1 MRPTPAADE
10 LWRKSSR
17 SGSATDE
24 TWVELAVLPEGAGAR
39 DSKDPDGGRLVVNR
53 AQLGSLMQAIKEG
66 ALDRA

>member
-1 MRPTPAADE
+1 MTIN
-10 LWRKSSR
+10 WRKSSH
-17 SGSATDE
+17 SGSSTDE
-24 TWVELAVLPEGAGAR
+24 MCVEVAELVNGVGIR